1 LHWDGLTWSQVNS
14 PNPGSNGN
22 VLYGVSAPRSAD
34 VWAVGEMDTPTGPQT
49 LVLHWDGG
57 AWNGVSSPN
66 PSSTVNALYGVT
78 AISASDVWLVG
89 YYALNTAT
97 HTLILHS
104 CPPAR
109 PFALSP

>member
-1 LHWDGLTWSQVNS
+1 
-14 PNPGSNGN
+14 
-22 VLYGVSAPRSAD
+22 
-34 VWAVGEMDTPTGPQT
+34 VGEQDTASGPQT
-49 LVLHWDGG
+49 LVLHWDGSTWTIV
-57 AWNGVSSPN
+57 ASPN